1 MDRRSFGRRGASQP
15 VRTQAPARPAAHFQ
29 RAGPAL
35 VHADLDLSPLPDAP
49 SLDEELHAWK
59 QQRAFVIPWKQ
70 LCLMATICFG
80 LASFVL
86 PSSVNGAVN
95 WLLYGLTGM
104 TFYAWFEARRAR
116 AKS

>member
-15 VRTQAPARPAAHFQ
+15 VRPQAPARPAAH
-29 RAGPAL
+29 GPQSSPVPA
-35 VHADLDLSPLPDAP
+35 APNLSLPPPQA
-49 SLDEELHAWK
+49 SLFDEDLHAWK
-59 QQRAFVIPWKQ
+59 QQRTFIIPWKQ

-86 PSSVNGAVN
+86 PSSVNSAVN

-104 TFYAWFEARRAR
+104 SFYAWFMARRTR
-116 AKS
+116 PKS